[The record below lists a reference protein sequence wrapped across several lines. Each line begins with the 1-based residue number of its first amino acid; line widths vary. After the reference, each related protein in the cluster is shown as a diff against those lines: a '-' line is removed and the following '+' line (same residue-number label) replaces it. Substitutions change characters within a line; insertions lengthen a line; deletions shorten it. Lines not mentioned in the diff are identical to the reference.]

1 MSEKVRH
8 DNKNGCKHQNEI
20 TMLEDIFILCKLRE
34 PIIVRC
40 KKGTCREYE
49 K

>member
-1 MSEKVRH
+1 MRH

-20 TMLEDIFILCKLRE
+20 TMSGDIFILCKLCE
-34 PIIVRC
+34 PGIIRC
-40 KKGTCREYE
+40 SPYYTKETCKHYE